1 MATGHVLYLG
11 LHVTGLMKS
20 ADPMHANNN
29 LYIRRVRSFWAYFSV
44 DRYVNLSKCQY
55 RITKLLIYY

>member
-20 ADPMHANNN
+20 ADPTHAHND
-29 LYIRRVRSFWAYFSV
+29 LYVRRVRSFWAYFSV
-44 DRYVNLSKCQY
+44 DRYVNLSECVCC
-55 RITKLLIYY
+55 IT